1 MCVAQTSSAQDEL
14 MAMIRKAQAK
24 GLNVVNIEF
33 DAAAEVFEGRFI
45 IESVQVASKGFGPF
59 PMPHITA
66 RERIG
71 EWLYK
76 QSPAYRQ
83 PRSFCA

>member
-1 MCVAQTSSAQDEL
+1 MCVAQISSAQDEL

-33 DAAAEVFEGRFI
+33 DEMALFEEGSYI
-45 IESVQVASKGFGPF
+45 IETVQVQSKGFGPYA
-59 PMPHITA
+59 MSHIYA

-83 PRSFCA
+83 PRSF